1 MSRPSSDRAVEAALA
16 GLEIETPSWGYG
28 DSGTRFAVFQQ
39 AARPRDVFERLDDAA
54 QVHRL
59 TGAAPAVALH
69 FPWDHLDDLSALR
82 AHADS
87 VGLRIGAVNP
97 NLFQDSDYML
107 GSITH
112 PDEAVRRKAVDH
124 LLECVE
130 IASELGSTAQSLW
143 LADGTN
149 YAGQDDLRA
158 RRRRMLESLQ
168 EVYAALPAEQE
179 LLVEYKFFEPGFYAT
194 DFADWGSSLL
204 ICQKLG
210 ERAKVLVDMGHHAQ
224 GTNIEQIVAILDEEG
239 RLGGFHFNNRKY
251 ADDDLIVGSVNP
263 FELFLVFCE
272 LTASGGLLP
281 RLTIDQSHNVEPK
294 VEAMVLSVVNIQEA
308 YAKALL
314 VDREA
319 LAAYQADGDV
329 LGGHEVLLDAFRTDV
344 RPLCARVRAAKGAPE
359 DPLRALRESRY
370 AARMAQERGGSVT
383 TAGGWGR

>member
-1 MSRPSSDRAVEAALA
+1 
-16 GLEIETPSWGYG
+16 
-28 DSGTRFAVFQQ
+28 
-39 AARPRDVFERLDDAA
+39 
-54 QVHRL
+54 
-59 TGAAPAVALH
+59 
-69 FPWDHLDDLSALR
+69 
-82 AHADS
+82 
-87 VGLRIGAVNP
+87 
-97 NLFQDSDYML
+97 ML

-112 PDEAVRRKAVDH
+112 PDAAVRAKAVAH
-124 LLECVE
+124 LLSCVE
-130 IASELGSTAQSLW
+130 VATALGSTAQSLW

-158 RRRRMLESLQ
+158 RRRRMLESLR

-272 LTASGGLLP
+272 LTASGGPLP

-344 RPLCARVRAAKGAPE
+344 RPLCARVRAAKGAAE
-359 DPLRALRESRY
+359 DPVAALRAGGY
-370 AARMAQERGGSVT
+370 VARIVRDRGATVE